1 VAKRPTE
8 EPVVTQTDSG
18 VIELEPMLESLV
30 NEAIR
35 SRLRHRALL
44 RTLAAAGQLDIAQYL
59 EAYQAEEEQHF
70 QPLLGLL
77 LMQPE
82 RFRERYRE
90 WLEAE
95 REQFGFMPTAIHGV
109 QFSKRMSGEELPPEN
124 KPKHAKPAKKKK
136 ISP

>member
-1 VAKRPTE
+1 
-8 EPVVTQTDSG
+8 VVTDTDSG
-18 VIELEPMLESLV
+18 MIELEPMLESLV

-44 RTLAAAGQLDIAQYL
+44 RTLAAAGQIDIARYL

-70 QPLLGLL
+70 QPLLALL

-82 RFRERYRE
+82 RFREIYGE

-95 REQFGFMPTAIHGV
+95 RQQFGFIPTAIHGV
-109 QFSKRMSGEELPPEN
+109 QLSKRMSGDELPPES
-124 KPKHAKPAKKKK
+124 KPKHAKPAKRKN
-136 ISP
+136 SP